1 VIKKIREGLEVLRPG
16 VLGMWTNDGTI
27 THKDTMRCLELMKQ
41 EVIPAVKEIGKELG
55 LPGPFEVAP

>member
-1 VIKKIREGLEVLRPG
+1 VIRKIKEGLEVLRPG
-16 VLGMWTNDGTI
+16 FLGMWTNDGTI